1 MAELD
6 PGNDRSA
13 DSTRRQ
19 FLGQLGGA
27 ALAGGFAAAALAPPA
42 TTSAASPASKASPGK
57 VGFRVLGK
65 TGLKVSEV
73 GFGGHSWS
81 YARVPDGK
89 GGLRKPTLD
98 EAERMIRIGMEMGV
112 NFFDCCTPM
121 EEHTVPGE
129 VLRRLKA
136 RDRAVISARLCHK
149 MKGTQNDK
157 REIFKFVEERIKAL
171 KTDRIDILM
180 VTNTENDTKQ
190 SGYWNMSYALE
201 ALDKVKR
208 EGKVRYTGFGCHFT
222 PEMFLTAFEK
232 YGREFDVVSL
242 PYNVRHRAA
251 ETIMP
256 AAEKLGLGIVT
267 IKPFGRG
274 ELLGSGPPAAQAK
287 TGSVPQPTPLGS
299 RSSSGREV
307 PVPIPSP
314 AGLARDMTAF
324 VLQNDLVD
332 VCICGVHTEAHV
344 SENFSGSW
352 TKLSPDARQR
362 LDSIAARPPRLGVD
376 WLEEG
381 WRRV

>member
-6 PGNDRSA
+6 RGADRFP

-19 FLGQLGGA
+19 FLGHVGGA
-27 ALAGGFAAAALAPPA
+27 ALAGGIAAAAIAPA
-42 TTSAASPASKASPGK
+42 KANAASPATEASPGK
-57 VGFRVLGK
+57 VGVRVLGK
-65 TGLKVSEV
+65 TGLRVSEV

-89 GGLRKPTLD
+89 GGLRTPSLD
-98 EAERMIRIGMEMGV
+98 EAERMIGIGMEMGV

-136 RDRAVISARLCHK
+136 RDRAVISARLCHR
-149 MKGTQNDK
+149 MKGVEKDK
-157 REIFKFVEERIKAL
+157 AEVFKFVEERLAAL
-171 KTDRIDILM
+171 QTDRIDVLM

-190 SGYWNMSYALE
+190 SGYWDMSYAIE

-208 EGKVRYTGFGCHFT
+208 QGKVRFTGFGCHFT
-222 PEMFLTAFEK
+222 PELFLTAFEK
-232 YGREFDVVSL
+232 YGREFDVVSF

-251 ETIMP
+251 ESLIP

-274 ELLGSGPPAAQAK
+274 DLLTGGPPAAAK
-287 TGSVPQPTPLGS
+287 TAAGLEPTPLGS
-299 RSSSGREV
+299 RTAPGRGMPA
-307 PVPIPSP
+307 PVLPQ
-314 AGLARDMTAF
+314 AGLARDMMAF
-324 VLQNDLVD
+324 VLQNELVD

-344 SENFSGSW
+344 RENFSGSW
-352 TKLSPDARQR
+352 TKLLPEGRER
-362 LDSIAARPPRLGVD
+362 LERLAARTPYPHDD
-376 WLEEG
+376 WLERG
-381 WRRV
+381 WRLA